1 MTGSLISRMSVL
13 LLMLCL
19 IKNSL
24 CQAQVGFQV
33 SPAKLYFTQ
42 KGTAE
47 QTTRLHVTNTM
58 NVRLVLQ
65 TSCSDWRRDSM
76 GTKTYS
82 PAGSLGTSCC
92 SQFKFTPSV
101 IELAPGETRDVLVT
115 LVAGPQ
121 AKAGPVRNGMLFL
134 TQSNEQEM
142 ARLQGASQFVIKVQ
156 MGVHLY
162 VLPEEGL
169 QPDIAI
175 TGMETVKSGEQ
186 NLVKVQVHNR
196 GGTLLESQL
205 RLEYLNLE
213 TMEEVKAEAVP
224 VNTLP
229 KDDFKVT
236 ASVPSKLSPGKY
248 LIVAVL
254 DSGPSQALKVA
265 ELEAVLK

>member
-1 MTGSLISRMSVL
+1 MTGSLIPRMSTL
-13 LLMLCL
+13 FLILCL

-47 QTTRLHVTNTM
+47 QTARLHVTNTM

-76 GTKTYS
+76 GTKTYY

-92 SQFKFTPSV
+92 SLFKFTPSI
-101 IELAPGETRDVLVT
+101 IELAPGEARDVLVT
-115 LVAGPQ
+115 LVASPQ
-121 AKAGPVRNGMLFL
+121 AKTSFVRNGMLFL

-162 VLPEEGL
+162 VQPEEGL
-169 QPDIAI
+169 QPEIAI
-175 TGMETVKSGEQ
+175 TGMEVAKSGEQ
-186 NLVKVQVHNR
+186 NLVKVQVHNV
-196 GGTLLESQL
+196 GGALLESQL

-213 TMEEVKAEAVP
+213 TMEEVKAEAIP

-229 KDDFKVT
+229 KEGFKVT
-236 ASVPSKLSPGKY
+236 AAIPSTVPPGKY
-248 LIVAVL
+248 LIVAIL